1 MSKIRGVRYSW
12 KESSPMYDKDK
23 PMDDIGFIAQELKE
37 VLPEFVFGSEESYF
51 RVKYPDII
59 ALCIEA
65 IKEQSVLLDIK
76 ENKLEILEQRAKKK
90 GLI

>member
-1 MSKIRGVRYSW
+1 
-12 KESSPMYDKDK
+12 MYNKDK
-23 PMDDIGFIAQELKE
+23 PMNDIGFIAQELKE
-37 VLPEFVFGSEESYF
+37 VVPEFVYGNEGVYF

-59 ALCIEA
+59 SLCIEA

-76 ENKLEILEQRAKKK
+76 ENKLKVLETKAKEK

>member
-1 MSKIRGVRYSW
+1 
-12 KESSPMYDKDK
+12 MYNKDK
-23 PMDDIGFIAQELKE
+23 HMDDIGFIAQELKE
-37 VLPEFVFGSEESYF
+37 IVPEFVFGKEESYF
-51 RVKYPDII
+51 RVKYTDIV

-76 ENKLEILEQRAKKK
+76 ENKLKVLEEKAKEK

>member
-1 MSKIRGVRYSW
+1 
-12 KESSPMYDKDK
+12 MYNKDK

-37 VLPEFVFGSEESYF
+37 IVPEFVYGKEESYF
-51 RVKYPDII
+51 RVKYSDII

-76 ENKLEILEQRAKKK
+76 ENKLKVLEERAKEK

>member
-1 MSKIRGVRYSW
+1 
-12 KESSPMYDKDK
+12 MYNKDK

-37 VLPEFVFGSEESYF
+37 IVPEFVFGNEESYF
-51 RVKYPDII
+51 RVKYSDIV

-76 ENKLEILEQRAKKK
+76 ENKLEILEQRAKEK